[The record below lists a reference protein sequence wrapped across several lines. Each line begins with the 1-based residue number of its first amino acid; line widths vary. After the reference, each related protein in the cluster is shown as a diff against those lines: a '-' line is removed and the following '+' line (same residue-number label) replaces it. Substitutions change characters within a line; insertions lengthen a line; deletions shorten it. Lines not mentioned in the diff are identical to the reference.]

1 MNIVPIVFA
10 FDSNL
15 LYPAHIC
22 ISSLLTSAKSDTF
35 YDIYILYS
43 TKSGLTDNSLC
54 KILNYYSNCR
64 IQYRLVDNSFDSS
77 FEIRGITTPAY
88 YRLLIP
94 ELIPEYDKIIYS
106 DVDVI
111 FRSDMFEI
119 YDSIDLENYYLAGVN
134 SLSHLIPENVKY
146 YEKMGLD
153 AHNIIYSGNLIFN
166 SKKLR
171 EEDIVKKFKA
181 MSKNKYKFQDMDI
194 LNLVCKDKIKYISP
208 VFCLTTYISE
218 WNVYN
223 KDVLFEFWDE
233 LTISKALSEGI
244 IHYNGQKP
252 WKGLCV
258 NFDIWWEYYRKSPFF
273 DEKFYF
279 DFFYH
284 KLNELDGLSLLKRI
298 KILVRYFVFGRKK
311 Y

>member
-22 ISSLLTSAKSDTF
+22 ISSLLMSAKSDTF

-111 FRSDMFEI
+111 FRSDLFEI

-146 YEKMGLD
+146 YEKIGLD
-153 AHNIIYSGNLIFN
+153 ALNIIYSGYLIFN
-166 SKKLR
+166 VS
-171 EEDIVKKFKA
+171 
-181 MSKNKYKFQDMDI
+181 FQ
-194 LNLVCKDKIKYISP
+194 
-208 VFCLTTYISE
+208 F
-218 WNVYN
+218 
-223 KDVLFEFWDE
+223 
-233 LTISKALSEGI
+233 
-244 IHYNGQKP
+244 
-252 WKGLCV
+252 
-258 NFDIWWEYYRKSPFF
+258 
-273 DEKFYF
+273 
-279 DFFYH
+279 
-284 KLNELDGLSLLKRI
+284 
-298 KILVRYFVFGRKK
+298 
-311 Y
+311 